1 MKKLYLNLDLI
12 CKRGNKMEFFKK
24 GFKALKFKKNK
35 PSPFGELEEKVMN
48 VLWKKGNA
56 TVSEVK
62 KALKDKFAH
71 TTIMT
76 ILDRLYKKGILNRE
90 KEGKGYRY
98 YPLMSKEEFE
108 KMVAKKVVKEMT
120 KENPTVAIAAFEG
133 IVENLSKDEIEKLK
147 KMIEE
152 KENEK

>member
-1 MKKLYLNLDLI
+1 
-12 CKRGNKMEFFKK
+12 MEFFKK
-24 GFKALKFKKNK
+24 GFKALKFKRNK
-35 PSPFGELEEKVMN
+35 PSPFGDLEEKVMD

-76 ILDRLYKKGILNRE
+76 ILDRLYKKGILKRE

-98 YPLMSKEEFE
+98 YPVITKEEFE
-108 KMVAKKVVKEMT
+108 KMIAKKVVKDLT
-120 KENPTVAIAAFEG
+120 KTNPSLAIAAFEG
-133 IVENLSKDEIEKLK
+133 IVENLSKEEIEKLK
-147 KMIEE
+147 KLIEE
-152 KENEK
+152 KENER